1 MRRLECELK
10 RMEMAFPFLLAKSP
24 GPFTDYGKHLKY
36 DTLLNGCRPTKSF
49 FVSIV
54 VTFQH
59 LEV

>member
-36 DTLLNGCRPTKSF
+36 DTLLNGCRPESF
-49 FVSIV
+49 LVSIV
-54 VTFQH
+54 VTFQD